1 MRGVENSQYDSSK
14 DTYLH
19 KENIINVM
27 MLLIIPELFDR
38 AEHHDDSKL
47 RSPEKE
53 EVYNEFIPTLKPTRY
68 GSPEYESIRKEMS
81 MKGGKHHSSVNRH
94 HLEFFKTGISGMNMN
109 DLMEMVCDWFAA
121 SLRSDTSFID
131 GLDLNVKKYGI
142 PPMLE
147 NIIVNT
153 YNDYF
158 KKFEEFMKSFNLDKV
173 NKLGNEYKL
182 IAYENC
188 QKGL

>member
-1 MRGVENSQYDSSK
+1 MTNEVCRMNSQYDSGK

-53 EVYNEFIPTLKPTRY
+53 VYDEFIPKLKPTRY

-81 MKGGKHHSSVNRH
+81 MKGGNSMY
-94 HLEFFKTGISGMNMN
+94 L
-109 DLMEMVCDWFAA
+109 
-121 SLRSDTSFID
+121 
-131 GLDLNVKKYGI
+131 
-142 PPMLE
+142 
-147 NIIVNT
+147 
-153 YNDYF
+153 
-158 KKFEEFMKSFNLDKV
+158 
-173 NKLGNEYKL
+173 
-182 IAYENC
+182 
-188 QKGL
+188 